1 MKKRLRDEKE
11 DDLRPEYP
19 LNELLKAGVKG
30 KYVNRYRKGTNL
42 ILLEPDVSKAFPNA
56 QAVNEAL
63 RMVLELGKFSNG
75 RKKQAVGN

>member
-1 MKKRLRDEKE
+1 MKKKLKDKRA

-19 LNELLKAGVKG
+19 LNELLKTGVNG
-30 KYVNRYRKGTNL
+30 KYVKWYRKGTNL

-56 QAVNEAL
+56 RAVNEAL
-63 RMVLELGKFSNG
+63 RIVLELGKFSDG